1 MKRWQQWQQQFLAI
15 SAQRRKFWLGLG
27 VVMLTYVTLWWIVLP
42 LQQQLAETQATQ
54 RQQRFE
60 LGIYEQELSVLQQR
74 LAGDPKAE
82 LRSQRGQLQQQLA
95 ALDTQLS
102 GTSHYVSAAD
112 NRHLLKALLDAA
124 HGIKVQAAQALPPE
138 LAYQDPI
145 DAKATIYKHRL
156 QFTVRGDFFALRDYL
171 ESLEQL
177 PWNFYWQQMDYRVL
191 QAPTA
196 EVTFEIFTL
205 SMERGYVAS

>member
-27 VVMLTYVTLWWIVLP
+27 VVMLTYVALWWIVLP
-42 LQQQLAETQATQ
+42 LQQQLDETQATQ

-60 LGIYEQELSVLQQR
+60 LGIYEQELSALQQR

-102 GTSHYVSAAD
+102 GTS
-112 NRHLLKALLDAA
+112 
-124 HGIKVQAAQALPPE
+124 
-138 LAYQDPI
+138 QDR
-145 DAKATIYKHRL
+145 KS
-156 QFTVRGDFFALRDYL
+156 V
-171 ESLEQL
+171 
-177 PWNFYWQQMDYRVL
+177 V
-191 QAPTA
+191 
-196 EVTFEIFTL
+196 
-205 SMERGYVAS
+205 